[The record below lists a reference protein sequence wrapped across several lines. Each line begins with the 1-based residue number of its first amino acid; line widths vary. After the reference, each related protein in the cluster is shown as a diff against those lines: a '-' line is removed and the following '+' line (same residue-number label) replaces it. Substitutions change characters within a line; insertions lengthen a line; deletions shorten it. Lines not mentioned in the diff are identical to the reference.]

1 MNLHE
6 LVVEARTCRRFS
18 QKELSSSVLTEL
30 VNTAR
35 IVSSARNAQILR
47 YVIIQDKNLRKKMEE
62 AYVLGGALAPEE
74 KPKKGVDDPTAYIV
88 LLAPENTN
96 QFGIMDIGI
105 AAQTIQ
111 LAATEKG
118 YATCIIGAFKKNV
131 VIDLLKEE
139 HLDLEGDTLVPYLV
153 MAVGYAGEKR
163 ELGKVGEDGI
173 TSYYHDENGTNI
185 VPKRELKDV
194 LLLQK

>member
-1 MNLHE
+1 MDFRT
-6 LVVEARTCRRFS
+6 LVTETRTCRRFN
-18 QKELSSSVLTEL
+18 QKELSLAVLTEL
-30 VNTAR
+30 VDTAR

-47 YVIIQDKNLRKKMEE
+47 YVIIQDKDLRKKMEQ

-74 KPKKGVDDPTAYIV
+74 RPKKGVDDPTAYII
-88 LLAPENTN
+88 LLAPQETN

-111 LAATEKG
+111 LTATEKG

-131 VIDLLKEE
+131 VLDLLQEEHIDLQGE
-139 HLDLEGDTLVPYLV
+139 TLVPYLV
-153 MAVGYAGEKR
+153 LALGYAGEKR
-163 ELGKVGEDGI
+163 QLGKVGEDGI

-185 VPKRELKDV
+185 VPKRDLKEV

>member
-47 YVIIQDKNLRKKMEE
+47 YVIVQDKNLRKKMEE

-153 MAVGYAGEKR
+153 IAVGYAGEKR

-185 VPKRELKDV
+185 VPKHELKDV